1 MVAPEYQ
8 FTIAEAAK
16 CPEFLRLTASITV
29 LSGLCLAQPQRI
41 LLLLH
46 NYYEL
51 MRQTK
56 SLPPI

>member
-1 MVAPEYQ
+1 MLLDNQ

-16 CPEFLRLTASITV
+16 CPEFLRLTAGITI
-29 LSGLCLAQPQRI
+29 LSEPCLAQLQRT
-41 LLLLH
+41 LLRLH